1 MNNENIYQA
10 LGTFLDA
17 MRPFLNSESLKINR
31 NAFVETWATG
41 LPAFTYLQFQR
52 IGYFN
57 VDPDSTP
64 LHPVFNSTVGL
75 KDSKGK

>member
-1 MNNENIYQA
+1 
-10 LGTFLDA
+10 
-17 MRPFLNSESLKINR
+17 MRPFLNPDSLTVNR
-31 NAFVETWATG
+31 QAFVETWATH
-41 LPAFTYLQFQR
+41 LPAFSYLQFQR

-64 LHPVFNSTVGL
+64 QHPVFNSTVGL